1 MPLPILAL
9 FLATFSIGTTEFVIA
24 GLLPDVAGDL
34 GISIPKAGSLISVY
48 AAGVAIGGPI
58 VAILTNRFERKA
70 TLLGLMAMFI
80 LGNAMCALA
89 PSYSWLMAARI
100 FISFSHGAC
109 FGLAVVA
116 AAALVP
122 ESKRAQAISLII
134 AGVAVAN
141 IVGVPVGTAIG
152 NSFGWRM
159 TFWAIAVLGLVPLA
173 GMAVLLPT
181 TPKELRSAP
190 KLSKEF
196 TSLLHYEVYLSLVT
210 IVFGAVGL
218 FGTLAYIAPLLT
230 TVGHVSP
237 TYLPWLLSLI
247 GIGAFIGNLAG
258 GRLADW
264 KLMPS
269 VIGILSVQLLMNAL
283 FALTLRGPLSAT
295 VLVLAWSSSTFAFAA
310 PLQSR
315 VLTAAHEAPN
325 LASTL
330 ISTAFN
336 IGISSGAAI
345 GGFLLARGMDYSNLP
360 WLGFCAVL
368 PALSL
373 SVYSLMADRRKD
385 LRILKAGRL

>member
-1 MPLPILAL
+1 VPLPILAL

-24 GLLPDVAGDL
+24 GLLPDVANDL
-34 GISIPKAGSLISVY
+34 GISIPRAGTLISGY

-80 LGNAMCALA
+80 FGNALCALA
-89 PSYSWLMAARI
+89 PSYGWLMAARI
-100 FISFSHGAC
+100 VISFSHGAC

-116 AAALVP
+116 AAILVP
-122 ESKRAQAISLII
+122 ETKRAQAISLVI

-141 IVGVPVGTAIG
+141 ILGVPAGTAIG
-152 NSFGWRM
+152 NALGWRA
-159 TFWAIAVLGLVPLA
+159 TFWAIAALGLIPLA
-173 GMAVLLPT
+173 GMAILLPS
-181 TPKELRSAP
+181 TPSDSRSP
-190 KLSKEF
+190 PQLSKEF
-196 TSLLHYEVYLSLVT
+196 TSLLHYEVYLSLLT

-230 TVGHVSP
+230 NVGHVSSS
-237 TYLPWLLSLI
+237 YLPWLLSLV

-269 VIGILSVQLLMNAL
+269 VIGIFIVLLLMNAL
-283 FALTLRGPLSAT
+283 MALTLSGPLSAT
-295 VLVLAWSSSTFAFAA
+295 LLVLVWSSSTFAFAA

-330 ISTAFN
+330 ISTSFN
-336 IGISSGAAI
+336 VGISSGAAI
-345 GGFLLARGMDYSNLP
+345 GGFLLARGMDYANLP
-360 WLGFCAVL
+360 WLGFCAAL
-368 PALSL
+368 PALL
-373 SVYSLMADRRKD
+373 ISVYAMRADKRK
-385 LRILKAGRL
+385 AA